1 MLYVR
6 ETLVKQHTEETE
18 TFYDGDRFAVH
29 SQLRV
34 FAVPFPV
41 AEVHTGCLRGGE
53 GKSVGGSPPRQF
65 VNAELN
71 SSFRGDCRGC

>member
-6 ETLVKQHTEETE
+6 ETLVKQHTEEPE
-18 TFYDGDRFAVH
+18 TFYDRDRVTIH
-29 SQLRV
+29 LQLRV

-41 AEVHTGCLRGGE
+41 AKVHTGCLRGRE

-65 VNAELN
+65 VNVELN
-71 SSFRGDCRGC
+71 SSFRGDCQGC